1 MGSDKEMVMSGVVSR
16 MRAGLVW
23 GLAAGVV
30 LLMAGDHAQTASPA
44 NTAIDPYEIL
54 DLQIRPNAII
64 VLDSSGSMREE
75 RRIGLRATP
84 ATIPCSAVR
93 GQAAC

>member
-1 MGSDKEMVMSGVVSR
+1 MSGVVSR
-16 MRAGLVW
+16 VRRGLLW

-30 LLMAGDHAQTASPA
+30 LLMMGDHAQTASAA
-44 NTAIDPYEIL
+44 NSGIDPYEIL

-75 RRIGLRATP
+75 PTLAPMESRVST
-84 ATIPCSAVR
+84 
-93 GQAAC
+93 GQE